1 MNRVILFLGN
11 KENEKLLVEELESN
25 YEILIGTSSKDI
37 ELPYDLAV
45 IDGMNLEK
53 KQREIMLRR
62 YEEKPLFLPFLLLT
76 TKMEI
81 GLTTKHLWKIID
93 DIITTPIIKA
103 ELQARI
109 AVLLRARY
117 YSIQIKNRLDEMEIF
132 AHALGHD
139 LQSPIR
145 AIEHFSG
152 YIKKDCSEFLKE
164 NCKEYC
170 EHIYHLSKRV
180 QDINETLHNF
190 LKIGKSGINIDK
202 IILSKV
208 IEKIRE
214 DLMHEIED
222 KKAIIE
228 VKDDTEFYADRNLIE
243 AIIRNLIQNAILY
256 SKEGIPPKIE
266 ISSRKLDNEVT
277 IEVADNGIGIPEK
290 DLENIFKMFY
300 RLHSIKTHKGS
311 GLGLSIV
318 KKCVEML
325 NGKVWAESKVGEG
338 SKFIIKLPYKPI
350 IYK

>member
-1 MNRVILFLGN
+1 MNKIFLLIFN
-11 KENEKLLVEELESN
+11 KENEKLLTKELESN
-25 YEILIGTSSKDI
+25 YEVLIGSSVKDI
-37 ELPYDLAV
+37 EIPYDLAI
-45 IDGMNLEK
+45 IDGINLEK
-53 KQREIMLRR
+53 MQREIILRR
-62 YEEKPLFLPFLLLT
+62 YEEKPLFLPFLLVT
-76 TKMEI
+76 TKKEI
-81 GLTTKHLWKIID
+81 GLATKHLWKVID
-93 DIITTPIIKA
+93 DVIITPIIKA
-103 ELQARI
+103 ELEARI

-145 AIEHFSG
+145 AIEHFSE

-164 NCKEYC
+164 KCKDYC
-170 EHIYHLSKRV
+170 EHISQLAKRV
-180 QDINETLHNF
+180 HDINENLHN
-190 LKIGKSGINIDK
+190 LLRIGKSGLNIDRIVLSEVVKK
-202 IILSKV
+202 ISK
-208 IEKIRE
+208 
-214 DLMHEIED
+214 DLIQEIED

-228 VKDDTEFYADRNLIE
+228 VKDDAEFYGDRNLME

-266 ISSRKLDNEVT
+266 ISSKKLDNEVT

-300 RLHSIKTHKGS
+300 RLHSPKTHKGS

-318 KKCVEML
+318 KKCVEMM

-338 SKFIIKLPYKPI
+338 SKFIIKLPYKPL